1 MADLIICEKPSSSE
15 KVAKALAD
23 SKVSKK
29 TEKGISY
36 YEISHNSKQIL
47 VACAVGHLYTLAE
60 TNKKKW
66 TYPIFDIEWTESS
79 EVSKSAAYT
88 KKYLDVIK
96 KLAKKSEEIIISTD
110 YDVEGEVI
118 GLNIVRFACN
128 KKDASR
134 MKFSTLTKDELID
147 SYEHASKHLDWPQA
161 EAGET
166 RHFLDYYFGINLSRA
181 LTLSIK
187 NSTGS
192 FKLMSSG
199 RVQGPTLK
207 ILADREREILAF
219 KSEPY
224 WQIGIKTE
232 NDITAFHE
240 EGKFF
245 DKKKAEAIFN
255 KIKDNSAT
263 VSKLE
268 RKEYAQDPPHPFD
281 LTTMQLEAYKTL
293 RITPK
298 ETLALAQNLYING
311 YISYPRTSSHQLPES
326 LGYKKILQSIASQ
339 DKYNHLAN
347 ELLKNKILKPNNG
360 KRTDPAHPAIYITS
374 EIPKSLGDREQKL
387 YDLIVHRLLATFAD
401 KAIMET
407 MNLNLDVRGE
417 NFIAKGTR
425 TKIPGWHKFYEPYL
439 MIKEVELPEVK
450 EKQILKVTESAMLE
464 KETQPPKRYT
474 PASIIKE
481 LDKKNLGTKSTRA
494 EILDSLYQRTYIKN
508 ESIEVTNLGLK
519 TIETLEKY
527 CPEIIDENLTRNF
540 EVEMDQIR
548 EKTKKP
554 KEVLDEAKKFLT
566 KTLDHFKQNEEK
578 IGNALAEA
586 NRETRNKE
594 IFIGKCPICKEGDLQ
609 IRRGKYGIFAACNR
623 YEQGCSTTFTLPKNA
638 LVKGSE
644 KNCEICNYPKVL
656 IIKARR
662 KPQEI
667 CINPNCESKKQEEE
681 KLKELVKGK
690 KCPKC
695 SSDLIVKSGVYGSF
709 LACPGYP
716 KCKHIENIK
725 KLV

>member
-326 LGYKKILQSIASQ
+326 LGYKKIIEGIARQ
-339 DKYNHLAN
+339 ERYNALAK
-347 ELLKNKILKPNNG
+347 ELLTKPLKPKNG
-360 KRTDPAHPAIYITS
+360 NKSDPAHPAIHPTV
-374 EIPKSLGDREQKL
+374 EIPRKLNDREARI
-387 YDLIVHRLLATFAD
+387 YDLIVHRTLATFASN
-401 KAIMET
+401 AVMET
-407 MNLNLDVRGE
+407 VNVDLDVQSE
-417 NFIAKGTR
+417 IFIAKGNK
-425 TKIPGWHKFYEPYL
+425 TKIPGWHTFYGPYL
-439 MIKEVELPEVK
+439 MLKEKDLPEIKEK
-450 EKQILKVTESAMLE
+450 EILKVNKSELIS
-464 KETQPPKRYT
+464 KETQPPRRYT

-481 LDKKNLGTKSTRA
+481 LDKKKIGTKST
-494 EILDSLYQRTYIKN
+494 
-508 ESIEVTNLGLK
+508 
-519 TIETLEKY
+519 
-527 CPEIIDENLTRNF
+527 
-540 EVEMDQIR
+540 
-548 EKTKKP
+548 
-554 KEVLDEAKKFLT
+554 
-566 KTLDHFKQNEEK
+566 
-578 IGNALAEA
+578 
-586 NRETRNKE
+586 
-594 IFIGKCPICKEGDLQ
+594 
-609 IRRGKYGIFAACNR
+609 
-623 YEQGCSTTFTLPKNA
+623 
-638 LVKGSE
+638 
-644 KNCEICNYPKVL
+644 
-656 IIKARR
+656 
-662 KPQEI
+662 
-667 CINPNCESKKQEEE
+667 
-681 KLKELVKGK
+681 
-690 KCPKC
+690 
-695 SSDLIVKSGVYGSF
+695 
-709 LACPGYP
+709 
-716 KCKHIENIK
+716 
-725 KLV
+725 